1 MSLHKTEAIVL
12 NKRDFRETSLIVD
25 FYTRDFGK
33 ASGLLK
39 GIRTEPGKFASNLE
53 PFSFNEIIFYRK
65 KDSGLHLVTQCDLK
79 DGFERLRCSIDKI
92 TCASFMMELVGAVM
106 QAEDKNELVF
116 DLLLNCL
123 NEMKST
129 AFPEKILTIFKIK
142 MLTLSGFKPHFDS
155 CITCDEKILGQA
167 KFSLSLGGLLC
178 DKCQRRDLASRAIFR
193 GTIATIL
200 HIERNDFRSALN
212 LGMNP
217 QIKKELEM
225 ILNAF
230 LNFHLERELKSQKV
244 INKIAAAAAV

>member
-1 MSLHKTEAIVL
+1 MPIHKTEAIVL

-25 FYTRDFGK
+25 LYSRDFGK
-33 ASGLLK
+33 IGGLLK

-53 PFSFNEIIFYRK
+53 TFSFNEVIFYHKR
-65 KDSGLHLVTQCDLK
+65 DSGLHLVTQCDLK
-79 DGFERLRCSIDKI
+79 DSFERVRTSIDKI
-92 TCASFMMELVGAVM
+92 TTASFMMELINAVM
-106 QAEDKNELVF
+106 QPEDKNEEVF
-116 DLLLNCL
+116 DLALNCL
-123 NEMKST
+123 NELKTSP
-129 AFPEKILTIFKIK
+129 FPEKILTIFKIK

-155 CITCDEKILGQA
+155 CIACDEKILGQA

-178 DKCQRRDLASRAIFR
+178 ERCQRRDLSSRSIFR

-200 HIERNDFRSALN
+200 HIERSEFKVALN

-217 QIKKELEM
+217 QIKKELEI

-244 INKIAAAAAV
+244 INKMAALAV